1 MKILE
6 IKLDY
11 YVPNPTIFINEQSPL
26 TNYSSIN
33 QFEPKNDIH
42 ISFNINQTFQK
53 QYPISHTI
61 QLKKKHGNY
70 CRSDI
75 FNMYFIQSSKKIILA
90 ILDILVNNCK

>member
-61 QLKKKHGNY
+61 QLKKNMGTIVGVISLI
-70 CRSDI
+70 CI
-75 FNMYFIQSSKKIILA
+75 LFNLLKK
-90 ILDILVNNCK
+90 